1 MLCFIKLT
9 GEHNAK
15 KYFKK
20 IFVLWEYIFKFNFF
34 NRLFYIRDGILSL
47 FTLHHYVHKYLL
59 FIRKVS
65 ILTIFHFIVVN
76 SDTETV

>member
-20 IFVLWEYIFKFNFF
+20 FSFCGSISLNLIFSTAYFILDMV
-34 NRLFYIRDGILSL
+34 LSL